1 MNKKALAIL
10 MRARMRPNDPSKLAL
25 SPLSNEVNQMLSN
38 SQGNQAPHATEDGN
52 EKLNKQRSFEVVRDS
67 MHSAISMNKTEVL
80 DAVLNDFS
88 EGYFSLSFENRRKLL
103 LTLAKEYDLNRTQVR
118 ELIKQYL
125 GLQLP
130 GGNEAQS
137 GGVEDEGLLSTFYRI
152 ERNLRH
158 SLKPVYEVLFERLNT
173 HPGGLKVLTILRA
186 DILSILAEENISS
199 LRALDSYLKEKL
211 STWLSPAA
219 LELHQITWDDPAS
232 LLEKIV
238 AYEAVHPISNLIDLK
253 RRLGV
258 GRRCFGY
265 FHSAI
270 PGEPLIFIEV
280 ALLKAVAQTIQEV
293 LWDHPPILESE
304 ATCALFYSISST
316 QPGLAGINLGKF
328 LIKRVIT
335 LVKRDMPHISVFAT
349 LSPIPGFMQWLL
361 SKLASQS
368 KLGEAEDISC
378 SSADR
383 SGLTFYENLLEPEE
397 ERGLI
402 EASGST
408 VTKSFSM
415 PSGILLLLEV
425 DSSAVDKAKP
435 CPTYNFLLF
444 VTVVVLRD
452 FAAGKNGMEIMLNL
466 LTPTSH
472 DWTNF
477 SKLLSALKPA
487 LMRLCARYLLQE
499 KKRGKALDSVANFHL
514 QNGAMVQR
522 INWMADRSEKG
533 LRQSAGIMVN
543 YVYRPETIEEY
554 AHSYFS
560 SGHIHCSSDVRRY
573 VQPFTENESSTD

>member
-10 MRARMRPNDPSKLAL
+10 MRARMRPTDPTKLVF
-25 SPLSNEVNQMLSN
+25 SPLSNDVSQMLPN
-38 SQGNQAPHATEDGN
+38 SRPNIEHHEDEN
-52 EKLNKQRSFEVVRDS
+52 EKLNKQRSFEIVRES
-67 MHSAISMNKTEVL
+67 MYSAISMNKTQVL
-80 DAVLNDFS
+80 DTVLNDFS
-88 EGYFSLSFENRRKLL
+88 EGYFSLSFENRTKLL
-103 LTLAKEYDLNRTQVR
+103 LTLAKDYDLNRTQVR

-125 GLQLP
+125 GIQLP
-130 GGNEAQS
+130 N
-137 GGVEDEGLLSTFYRI
+137 GGVEDEAFLSTFYRI

-158 SLKPVYEVLFERLNT
+158 SLKPVYEILFERLNT
-173 HPGGLKVLTILRA
+173 HPGGLKFLTILRA
-186 DILSILAEENISS
+186 DILSILTEENIPS

-280 ALLKAVAQTIQEV
+280 ALLKNVAQTIQEV
-293 LWDHPPILESE
+293 LWDHPPIPESE

-368 KLGEAEDISC
+368 KLAQAEDVSD
-378 SSADR
+378 SSTDGF
-383 SGLTFYENLLEPEE
+383 GLTFYENLLEPEE
-397 ERGLI
+397 EKALI
-402 EASGST
+402 
-408 VTKSFSM
+408 
-415 PSGILLLLEV
+415 
-425 DSSAVDKAKP
+425 DSSGD
-435 CPTYNFLLF
+435 L
-444 VTVVVLRD
+444 
-452 FAAGKNGMEIMLNL
+452 AAGKNGMEIMLNL
-466 LTPTSH
+466 LTPTTHEWANSA
-472 DWTNF
+472 
-477 SKLLSALKPA
+477 KLLSALRPP
-487 LMRLCARYLLQE
+487 LLRLCARYLLQE

-533 LRQSAGIMVN
+533 LCQSAGIMVN
-543 YVYRPETIEEY
+543 YVYRPENIEEY
-554 AHSYFS
+554 AQSYFS
-560 SGHIHCSSDVRRY
+560 TGHIHCSYVVQRY
-573 VQPFTENESSTD
+573 LSSTDMSSTC